1 MSWYVIWGG
10 ITTYHCKC
18 VIKVPFVLLNSST
31 KKNLKNTFIST
42 SFGSCEFSGV
52 CKTER
57 KKNSGYYLRHCG
69 YYCVSGRWNVH
80 QNLGHQLFVRVNR
93 MKKHCYCSKDGYPYS
108 LDNSNNFDSTY
119 LLDCGLCN
127 G

>member
-10 ITTYHCKC
+10 ITTYHFKC

-57 KKNSGYYLRHCG
+57 K
-69 YYCVSGRWNVH
+69 RWILLKTMWLLLCQWEVEH
-80 QNLGHQLFVRVNR
+80 QNLGHQLFVSE
-93 MKKHCYCSKDGYPYS
+93 SK
-108 LDNSNNFDSTY
+108 
-119 LLDCGLCN
+119 
-127 G
+127 